1 MSVKDWARTMLRNG
15 HAPVLL
21 QLIELIPWLYQLH
34 EENILFDFIS
44 MDERDVSEL
53 TSEGK
58 ESAGEI
64 EQANGLRY
72 REELWKALGES
83 EA

>member
-1 MSVKDWARTMLRNG
+1 
-15 HAPVLL
+15 
-21 QLIELIPWLYQLH
+21 
-34 EENILFDFIS
+34 

-58 ESAGEI
+58 ESAEKI
-64 EQANGLRY
+64 EQVNGLRY